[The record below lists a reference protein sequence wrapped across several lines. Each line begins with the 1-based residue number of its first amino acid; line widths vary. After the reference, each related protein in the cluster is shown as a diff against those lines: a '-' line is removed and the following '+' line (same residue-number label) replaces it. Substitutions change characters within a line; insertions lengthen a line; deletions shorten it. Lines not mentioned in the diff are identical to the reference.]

1 PKCHGSKDTTHR
13 DTCQCTQPQ
22 REQKFQSIHI
32 QPRHDAR
39 CNHTEIGF
47 QFLIFH
53 QLRIFPLKQFIT
65 LKCFKEKG
73 DNVMAK
79 VKEEQSSQQTKQ
91 VLAFSTRLR
100 HDLKKAC
107 RQLDEGEGQEDV
119 TISKEVE
126 AWLNK

>member
-1 PKCHGSKDTTHR
+1 
-13 DTCQCTQPQ
+13 
-22 REQKFQSIHI
+22 
-32 QPRHDAR
+32 
-39 CNHTEIGF
+39 
-47 QFLIFH
+47 
-53 QLRIFPLKQFIT
+53 
-65 LKCFKEKG
+65 
-73 DNVMAK
+73 MAK

-91 VLAFSTRLR
+91 VHAFSTRLR

>member
-1 PKCHGSKDTTHR
+1 MKKLNVILVYN
-13 DTCQCTQPQ
+13 Q
-22 REQKFQSIHI
+22 
-32 QPRHDAR
+32 A
-39 CNHTEIGF
+39 
-47 QFLIFH
+47 
-53 QLRIFPLKQFIT
+53 
-65 LKCFKEKG
+65 G

>member
-1 PKCHGSKDTTHR
+1 
-13 DTCQCTQPQ
+13 
-22 REQKFQSIHI
+22 
-32 QPRHDAR
+32 
-39 CNHTEIGF
+39 
-47 QFLIFH
+47 
-53 QLRIFPLKQFIT
+53 
-65 LKCFKEKG
+65 
-73 DNVMAK
+73 MAK

-107 RQLDEGEGQEDV
+107 RQLDEGEGDV

>member
-1 PKCHGSKDTTHR
+1 MAINEITDKIRK
-13 DTCQCTQPQ
+13 
-22 REQKFQSIHI
+22 SINTI
-32 QPRHDAR
+32 Y
-39 CNHTEIGF
+39 TVYYIS
-47 QFLIFH
+47 FLSDCMTIFSV
-53 QLRIFPLKQFIT
+53 LKPYT
-65 LKCFKEKG
+65 SKCFKEKG